1 LIDKPPLNKRRKAN
15 KNRAIS
21 TLAYI
26 VIIVLVIAVIA
37 GVIILTRTPS
47 SSSSLTTTSSTS
59 PPTSAQAP
67 VQIVFAGWVS
77 SGAEYQFDQEMVNA
91 FNAQH
96 TDVHVVFQPI
106 TSDYDTKLKTE
117 IAAGDAPDVFYVDS
131 SEAYSYIQN
140 GLLLPLN
147 QYINSDPTYN
157 ISDFIPE
164 TLQAFTYNGNIYAI
178 PKDWSPLGLF
188 YNVKMFEQAGIT
200 SPPTTWQQLYQ
211 DAQKL
216 TIKSNGKVVTYG
228 LALPPDMA
236 RILAFVYQAGGE
248 WITPNGTSVATNTTE
263 FLEALNY
270 TYQLIQQGYAVM
282 PSAVGAGWDGQ
293 AFGEGLAAMTI
304 EGNWMIPYM
313 NQTYPNVTY
322 SVAPLPAGPAGRAT
336 LLFTVGLAIPYN
348 DKHPQQ
354 AWEFLKFFTSV
365 QGQTQWVELGLALPT
380 RMSLFNLPYYQNNP
394 DAKALMS
401 EFSYAHPWSFP
412 TANFAKVYNDA
423 NAILQNLF
431 LNKITLEQAIEQ
443 LTMSGDSDL
452 SSST

>member
-1 LIDKPPLNKRRKAN
+1 MIDKPPLNKRRKAN

>member
-236 RILAFVYQAGGE
+236 RILAFVYLAE
-248 WITPNGTSVATNTTE
+248 NG
-263 FLEALNY
+263 
-270 TYQLIQQGYAVM
+270 
-282 PSAVGAGWDGQ
+282 
-293 AFGEGLAAMTI
+293 
-304 EGNWMIPYM
+304 
-313 NQTYPNVTY
+313 
-322 SVAPLPAGPAGRAT
+322 
-336 LLFTVGLAIPYN
+336 
-348 DKHPQQ
+348 
-354 AWEFLKFFTSV
+354 
-365 QGQTQWVELGLALPT
+365 
-380 RMSLFNLPYYQNNP
+380 
-394 DAKALMS
+394 
-401 EFSYAHPWSFP
+401 
-412 TANFAKVYNDA
+412 
-423 NAILQNLF
+423 
-431 LNKITLEQAIEQ
+431 
-443 LTMSGDSDL
+443 
-452 SSST
+452 

>member
-1 LIDKPPLNKRRKAN
+1 
-15 KNRAIS
+15 
-21 TLAYI
+21 
-26 VIIVLVIAVIA
+26 
-37 GVIILTRTPS
+37 
-47 SSSSLTTTSSTS
+47 
-59 PPTSAQAP
+59 
-67 VQIVFAGWVS
+67 
-77 SGAEYQFDQEMVNA
+77 
-91 FNAQH
+91 
-96 TDVHVVFQPI
+96 
-106 TSDYDTKLKTE
+106 
-117 IAAGDAPDVFYVDS
+117 
-131 SEAYSYIQN
+131 
-140 GLLLPLN
+140 
-147 QYINSDPTYN
+147 
-157 ISDFIPE
+157 
-164 TLQAFTYNGNIYAI
+164 
-178 PKDWSPLGLF
+178 
-188 YNVKMFEQAGIT
+188 
-200 SPPTTWQQLYQ
+200 
-211 DAQKL
+211 
-216 TIKSNGKVVTYG
+216 
-228 LALPPDMA
+228 
-236 RILAFVYQAGGE
+236 
-248 WITPNGTSVATNTTE
+248 
-263 FLEALNY
+263 
-270 TYQLIQQGYAVM
+270 LIQQGYAVM